1 MAMSMSQRARIKS
14 RIKPMNAGQRRD
26 VLASLM
32 NFGCVLKQIR
42 WIDRRWF
49 PVSVRVGGS

>member
-1 MAMSMSQRARIKS
+1 MSMSQRARLKS

-42 WIDRRWF
+42 WIDGRWF